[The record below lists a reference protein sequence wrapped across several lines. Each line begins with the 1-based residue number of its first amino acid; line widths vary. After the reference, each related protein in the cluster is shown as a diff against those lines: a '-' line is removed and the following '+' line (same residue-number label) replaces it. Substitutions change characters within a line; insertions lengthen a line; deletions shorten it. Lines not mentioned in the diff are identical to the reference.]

1 MNVTLE
7 RQEKVWRGRGKPR
20 KTIPPEIQ
28 KLADDTYNTGRV
40 GVAEFSDSEEVEA
53 RELVSLLRS
62 YANSIGKRM
71 RIQEEG
77 NTVRWKMVDKRAYN
91 RTEKP

>member
-20 KTIPPEIQ
+20 KVIPPEIQ

-40 GVAEFSDSEEVEA
+40 GVATVGEGEQEKA

-62 YANSIGKRM
+62 YANSKGKRM

-77 NTVRWKMVDKRAYN
+77 NTIRWRMVDKRTYTKSEA
-91 RTEKP
+91 K